1 MKKFL
6 GLIGLILILCST
18 AFATSG
24 TLSIA
29 KSVSI
34 AKPIPATNFTYYIA
48 VTCTG
53 DCYGVQ
59 VTDTLPTG
67 FSLIGSNPSASL
79 TNGILSWNGGDAALS
94 MTNSSQN
101 LTFWGNVL
109 VYQKQNI
116 TNTAEVFGTQ
126 GGDALS
132 TTILAMYAP
141 TATITLTKTN
151 TPVATA
157 TLTSTL
163 TPTPTIAF
171 GNNSFF
177 QPTPQSG
184 KVLVVPTQGV
194 KYIDRIVF
202 NSLAVTSCAINI
214 YNGTTLLRSMNIYA
228 VGTPVQCYGMQ
239 ANGLTIDYGTNT
251 GTASIFTTANG
262 MAPVFQSTP
271 GTGIVSIPT
280 PVGLFKKL
288 NVDRIIIDAI
298 GKTPCAVIIL
308 DGTTALEN
316 VTITAIPQEIREYGR
331 TFAALKINYGPN
343 TGTSMIKT
351 STGTQNVLYQA
362 TPGTGVVSIPTPIV
376 IDKSRSID
384 QVIFGSLAG
393 VPGTIGIYNGS
404 VLYQTVEALSAP
416 LVVDLNG
423 AYMPSLKFDYGYL
436 TGTAKVICK

>member
-1 MKKFL
+1 
-6 GLIGLILILCST
+6 
-18 AFATSG
+18 
-24 TLSIA
+24 
-29 KSVSI
+29 
-34 AKPIPATNFTYYIA
+34 
-48 VTCTG
+48 
-53 DCYGVQ
+53 
-59 VTDTLPTG
+59 
-67 FSLIGSNPSASL
+67 
-79 TNGILSWNGGDAALS
+79 
-94 MTNSSQN
+94 
-101 LTFWGNVL
+101 
-109 VYQKQNI
+109 
-116 TNTAEVFGTQ
+116 
-126 GGDALS
+126 
-132 TTILAMYAP
+132 
-141 TATITLTKTN
+141 
-151 TPVATA
+151 
-157 TLTSTL
+157 
-163 TPTPTIAF
+163 
-171 GNNSFF
+171 
-177 QPTPQSG
+177 
-184 KVLVVPTQGV
+184 
-194 KYIDRIVF
+194 
-202 NSLAVTSCAINI
+202 
-214 YNGTTLLRSMNIYA
+214 MNIYA